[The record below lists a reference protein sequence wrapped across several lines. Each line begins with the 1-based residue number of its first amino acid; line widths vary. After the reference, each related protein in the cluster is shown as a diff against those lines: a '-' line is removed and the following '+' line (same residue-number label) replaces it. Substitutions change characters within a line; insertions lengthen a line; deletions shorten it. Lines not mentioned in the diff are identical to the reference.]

1 MTAGYDKLVVALK
14 ERLQAKI
21 LDAHGRETGF
31 IRRLRTVGAS
41 DFVWAVVLSR
51 FATGIPG
58 FDRAREIFIQLSGTT
73 IWPRPFQMRFK
84 SAAAVDLLAAA
95 FESAVKR
102 WRGRRRIEHPLAKY
116 FEDIVAIDSTII
128 QLNDR
133 LRRVFPGHMQAASE
147 LKATLAISVF
157 GLVPLFAQLT
167 SRKIRF

>member
-73 IWPRPFQMRFK
+73 ISP
-84 SAAAVDLLAAA
+84 SLSV
-95 FESAVKR
+95 V
-102 WRGRRRIEHPLAKY
+102 
-116 FEDIVAIDSTII
+116 
-128 QLNDR
+128 
-133 LRRVFPGHMQAASE
+133 AASSE
-147 LKATLAISVF
+147 RIFEECFRTQGAFGTGNEVLRSVQDKD
-157 GLVPLFAQLT
+157 GAEDAGG
-167 SRKIRF
+167 S

>member
-58 FDRAREIFIQLSGTT
+58 FDRAREIFH
-73 IWPRPFQMRFK
+73 
-84 SAAAVDLLAAA
+84 SAQRDNDLASAFSDAVQ
-95 FESAVKR
+95 VCGG
-102 WRGRRRIEHPLAKY
+102 RGPAGGC
-116 FEDIVAIDSTII
+116 
-128 QLNDR
+128 
-133 LRRVFPGHMQAASE
+133 LRKCGETMA
-147 LKATLAISVF
+147 
-157 GLVPLFAQLT
+157 
-167 SRKIRF
+167 